1 MTANIVLKKNNWY
14 KKDREKGWGKG
25 GGKIKHSKNSKN
37 AFPADFLYAC
47 EVGFGVR
54 IGGKNIFKI
63 LQKHV
68 KNVQNSYK
76 ITILGLKN
84 AKNTTNASRQQTST
98 KR

>member
-1 MTANIVLKKNNWY
+1 M
-14 KKDREKGWGKG
+14 
-25 GGKIKHSKNSKN
+25 
-37 AFPADFLYAC
+37 
-47 EVGFGVR
+47 GFGVR

-84 AKNTTNASRQQTST
+84 AKNTTKTCQKQGWVRGGGKNNQNITLINVLY
-98 KR
+98 